1 MDKLDEQLEAAMD
14 KLGHAIRNKASSAHV
29 SICCEELGKKIAA
42 VLANEY
48 TEHETMEFAVAIKFH
63 ASNEIRLLLAAREP
77 MIQTIAYNCTNKL
90 SREAQIE
97 VIHKLNTDEMKRQ
110 FGTADPIE
118 ILEALGAKADE
129 KTNGHVKISTHESS
143 SDDDDGPNFL

>member
-1 MDKLDEQLEAAMD
+1 MDELDEQLEAAMD
-14 KLGHAIRNKASSAHV
+14 KLGDAVRNKASSAHV

-48 TEHETMEFAVAIKFH
+48 TEHETMEFTVAIKFQ
-63 ASNEIRLLLAAREP
+63 ASNEIRQLLAAHEP

-97 VIHKLNTDEMKRQ
+97 VIHKLNADEMKRQ
-110 FGTADPIE
+110 FGTDDPIE
-118 ILEALGAKADE
+118 ILEALDKKVDE
-129 KTNGHVKISTHESS
+129 KTNGRVKISTHESS
-143 SDDDDGPNFL
+143 SDDGDGPSFL